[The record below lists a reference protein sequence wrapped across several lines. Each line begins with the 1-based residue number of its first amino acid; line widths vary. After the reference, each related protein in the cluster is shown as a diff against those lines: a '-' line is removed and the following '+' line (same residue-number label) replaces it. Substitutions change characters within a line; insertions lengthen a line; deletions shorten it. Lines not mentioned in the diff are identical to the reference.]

1 MCFHEKRKLMFS
13 SFEPFLQD
21 KVPPSMTM
29 QGKAQAMNDEKV
41 RLGEALQG
49 ERIHGKRRK

>member
-1 MCFHEKRKLMFS
+1 MFS